1 MATHPTTWHDLPA
14 VIRAS
19 IIAKVAGSEPLKT
32 GNLRHMAVS
41 REWLSATCQGVRS
54 LHLQPSTH
62 VWWRSI
68 DLPRHLRLAAADA
81 CRSLLSRFANL
92 ESLTFEWDYAGAI
105 KRTTA
110 ASCPK
115 LRVLRLGTCDNAVT
129 EADLLA
135 VLQGC
140 EQLRELHCHVG
151 YHNLLEFRVPKEIG
165 NLTAL
170 TSLKLSCRSFHPVTL
185 PDTITRLA
193 SLQELHLDDMKF
205 SIHPACYSADSPL
218 RSLTLR
224 CPSLEGLPDSFTTL
238 QRLESLSLITRSF
251 TRLPD
256 LSSFSSLICLDLDG
270 CRNVDVRPLFSDLP
284 WLKVLRLKCSDLQDV
299 PAEIGRYTSLEVLHI
314 HVFDNITSLPE
325 QLGQLGSLSELRLDS
340 CHRLSS
346 LPESFGQLQSL
357 QQLVLQCLPR
367 LQALPETLLQLTQ
380 LIGLN
385 ISGCKKLGSLPD
397 SFGSMCQLRTLT
409 LEGLDLVDQPESSG
423 QLSSLTYLLIDDCPK
438 RAPNLAALG
447 SLRELKLLSIWSWN
461 MEHLPDSLCY
471 LTNLTCFELKSCLKV
486 RSLPDSIGQLQ
497 SLQWLEVF
505 CPELRV
511 LPDSLCDLSAL
522 TTLVL
527 TCGIAAL
534 PHRVSQLPAV
544 KELIVESH
552 RLAALPSD
560 LGSLRELEFFSF
572 SSSILKALP
581 DSLGQLTNLITLC
594 LEECNQLRCL
604 PDSFTQLVCLKKL
617 ILSGCSI
624 LKTLPLEDGEQPGG
638 CWCLEVKK
646 CPLLELPD
654 SYRHRVYDWSEEF
667 RV

>member
-1 MATHPTTWHDLPA
+1 
-14 VIRAS
+14 
-19 IIAKVAGSEPLKT
+19 
-32 GNLRHMAVS
+32 
-41 REWLSATCQGVRS
+41 
-54 LHLQPSTH
+54 
-62 VWWRSI
+62 
-68 DLPRHLRLAAADA
+68 
-81 CRSLLSRFANL
+81 
-92 ESLTFEWDYAGAI
+92 
-105 KRTTA
+105 
-110 ASCPK
+110 
-115 LRVLRLGTCDNAVT
+115 
-129 EADLLA
+129 
-135 VLQGC
+135 
-140 EQLRELHCHVG
+140 
-151 YHNLLEFRVPKEIG
+151 
-165 NLTAL
+165 
-170 TSLKLSCRSFHPVTL
+170 
-185 PDTITRLA
+185 
-193 SLQELHLDDMKF
+193 
-205 SIHPACYSADSPL
+205 
-218 RSLTLR
+218 
-224 CPSLEGLPDSFTTL
+224 
-238 QRLESLSLITRSF
+238 
-251 TRLPD
+251 
-256 LSSFSSLICLDLDG
+256 
-270 CRNVDVRPLFSDLP
+270 
-284 WLKVLRLKCSDLQDV
+284 
-299 PAEIGRYTSLEVLHI
+299 
-314 HVFDNITSLPE
+314 
-325 QLGQLGSLSELRLDS
+325 
-340 CHRLSS
+340 
-346 LPESFGQLQSL
+346 
-357 QQLVLQCLPR
+357 
-367 LQALPETLLQLTQ
+367 
-380 LIGLN
+380 
-385 ISGCKKLGSLPD
+385 
-397 SFGSMCQLRTLT
+397 
-409 LEGLDLVDQPESSG
+409 
-423 QLSSLTYLLIDDCPK
+423 
-438 RAPNLAALG
+438 
-447 SLRELKLLSIWSWN
+447 